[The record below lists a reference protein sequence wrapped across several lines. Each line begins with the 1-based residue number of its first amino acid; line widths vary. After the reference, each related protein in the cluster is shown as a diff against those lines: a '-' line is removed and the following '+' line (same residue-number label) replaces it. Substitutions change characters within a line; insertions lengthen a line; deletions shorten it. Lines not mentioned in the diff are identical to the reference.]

1 MFNMSLFKKKESH
14 EDVLVSMPIGF
25 KKDVD
30 KHCKKTNRGSRSSF
44 IVESTVKAIEKEKV
58 IYELED

>member
-1 MFNMSLFKKKESH
+1 MFNMKLFNKKESH

-25 KKDVD
+25 KKDID
-30 KHCKKTNRGSRSSF
+30 KHCKKTNRNSRSSF

-58 IYELED
+58 ILELD